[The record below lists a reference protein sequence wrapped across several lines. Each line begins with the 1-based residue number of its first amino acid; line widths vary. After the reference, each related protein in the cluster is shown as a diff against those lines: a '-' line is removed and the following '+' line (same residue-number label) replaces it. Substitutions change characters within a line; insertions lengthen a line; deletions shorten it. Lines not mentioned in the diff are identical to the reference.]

1 MTADPTRTVIVSGAR
16 TPFGRLQ
23 GGLSSLSAPELG
35 GIAIKAALER
45 GGVARAVD
53 RSSWGRC
60 PPNDDARRQARSRQ
74 DCRKLMH

>member
-35 GIAIKAALER
+35 GIAISAALER
-45 GGVARAVD
+45 GGVSPEAVD
-53 RSSWGRC
+53 QVIMGQIGR
-60 PPNDDARRQARSRQ
+60 A
-74 DCRKLMH
+74 HV